1 MLLFTRNE
9 PLVRSV
15 FQTIRHYSAKGAS
28 SKRWVQRA
36 QSDHY
41 TKEAKFQEYK
51 SRAAFKLMQIDDKY
65 NIFRSGQN
73 VVDLGFAPGAWTQV
87 AVKRTS
93 PHGHILG
100 VDIIPATPPKG
111 ASSIQANILSKKT
124 HTLIRNYFVDPSD
137 ELDTEDVLNHP
148 SYIEAELRDNPN
160 LDDVELKKKFR
171 YPLDVVI
178 SDMMANT
185 SGLVAKDHDASMNL
199 CDAAL
204 ILAIDLLKSRG
215 SFVCKFFSGS
225 EDKSLENRLKKVFE
239 KVHRDKPVAS
249 RPESK
254 EYYFVCLNK
263 RKSVDKVD
271 VFS

>member
-1 MLLFTRNE
+1 MMLLFTNNE

-111 ASSIQANILSKKT
+111 ASAIQANILSKKT

-178 SDMMANT
+178 SDMYAPLIPPEKFWNNTTNMAFFRMANT
-185 SGLVAKDHDASMNL
+185 SGLVAKDHDASMVSF
-199 CDAAL
+199 
-204 ILAIDLLKSRG
+204 IFTLKYK
-215 SFVCKFFSGS
+215 KF
-225 EDKSLENRLKKVFE
+225 
-239 KVHRDKPVAS
+239 
-249 RPESK
+249 
-254 EYYFVCLNK
+254 Y
-263 RKSVDKVD
+263 
-271 VFS
+271 